1 MRRLNSSH
9 MYAEVIMWFG
19 NITEELVDRP
29 CFMMVHVPVY
39 WTCVPCPK
47 KPKWCGPQNAGS
59 GGHVR
64 TATRLIASEINVQ
77 MTDQLD
83 GDIATRTVVLQEI
96 TSDVTLCSNS
106 ISLDPAISVRGNLHV
121 EHISLALLSRVRP
134 IFRKP

>member
-1 MRRLNSSH
+1 MRRLNFSH
-9 MYAEVIMWFG
+9 MCAEVIMWFG

-64 TATRLIASEINVQ
+64 TATRLIASEITIQ
-77 MTDQLD
+77 MFAQLV
-83 GDIATRTVVLQEI
+83 GDEAATIVLFQGI

-121 EHISLALLSRVRP
+121 EHISLALLSRV
-134 IFRKP
+134 